1 VYVKGGRLGTYSHR
15 DWDEKGGKRS
25 PKICWGVVITTNC
38 HSTAPT
44 WSQPDV
50 PGRLTWLFF
59 TSKTEFPSD
68 NAPDR
73 SQNHTNWLVT
83 KQQKRGI
90 KLILS
95 WCPARTGGFHMVSH
109 GFTHQKGALNHG
121 KGGVII
127 LAAVLFEVV
136 PPPNATR
143 FEGALETSGVGSPH
157 VE

>member
-1 VYVKGGRLGTYSHR
+1 MHQAAESHKLISHQTAKTR
-15 DWDEKGGKRS
+15 HQ
-25 PKICWGVVITTNC
+25 TNFELM
-38 HSTAPT
+38 P
-44 WSQPDV
+44 
-50 PGRLTWLFF
+50 
-59 TSKTEFPSD
+59 
-68 NAPDR
+68 
-73 SQNHTNWLVT
+73 SQNRRVFTWFHMVSHGFTW
-83 KQQKRGI
+83 
-90 KLILS
+90 
-95 WCPARTGGFHMVSH
+95 FHMVSH